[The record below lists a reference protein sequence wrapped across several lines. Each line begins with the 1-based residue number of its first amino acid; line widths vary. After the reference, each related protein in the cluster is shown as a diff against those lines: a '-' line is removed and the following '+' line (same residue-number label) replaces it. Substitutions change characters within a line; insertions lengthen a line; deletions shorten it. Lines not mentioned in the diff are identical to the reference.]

1 MAEETA
7 PKIVAWMK
15 PVCGWSNGV
24 RAVFAKYGLQYEDK
38 DIVNNPF
45 NYAEMVQKTGQYL
58 QPSIEIDGTILADV
72 SGDEVEAWLMERGYA
87 QPAAVAANQRGCE
100 G

>member
-1 MAEETA
+1 MAERSS

-24 RAVFAKYGLQYEDK
+24 RAVFAKYGLDYEDK

-45 NYAEMVQKTGQYL
+45 NYAEMVQRTGQYL
-58 QPSIEIDGTILADV
+58 QPCVEIDGHLLADV
-72 SGDEVEAWLMERGYA
+72 SGDEVEAWLIERGYA
-87 QPAAVAANQRGCE
+87 QPVTVGGSVRGCE